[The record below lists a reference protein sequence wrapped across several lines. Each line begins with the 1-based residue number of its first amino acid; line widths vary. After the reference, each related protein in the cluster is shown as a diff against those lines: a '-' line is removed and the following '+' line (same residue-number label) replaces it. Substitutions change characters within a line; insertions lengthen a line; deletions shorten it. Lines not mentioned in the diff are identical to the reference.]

1 MKVFHVINHLRMGVG
16 RYLADLAMEQTRG
29 LGYEVKVFTSNDVD
43 DTFRSDPGIADE
55 LENAGVETKVVGDVF
70 HRKLE
75 SLSGGASGLAE
86 HLPQDREDV
95 VVHAH
100 GSMAAAAARFAGA
113 KTLVCTCHGWSMDR
127 PEEFDLQDAMAY
139 QMCDVVTTPSQFW
152 ADRLANLFHRADT
165 RVIPVGV
172 NLDNF
177 PTHHEHRKRP
187 GDPLKIVTVCEL
199 TKRKGVDILI
209 NAMPYVWGSVERC
222 ELHIIGGG
230 EMERALKARA
240 MDMTGAGP
248 RIVFHG
254 EVQFPY
260 ERLGEFDLFCLASR
274 SDTMPVAMIEAML
287 AGMPVVGTD
296 VGGIREMV
304 ESAGCGAVA
313 QPESPENLALA
324 IVSVISSDDMLK
336 MGTLA
341 NSYARNAF
349 GIKNIAARLDDVY
362 HNAINKPSQ

>member
-1 MKVFHVINHLRMGVG
+1 MKVSHIINHLRMGVG
-16 RYLADLAMEQTRG
+16 RYLTDLAMEQTMG
-29 LGYEVKVFTSNDVD
+29 LGYEVEVFTSDDID
-43 DTFRSDPGIADE
+43 DTFRSDPVFAGE
-55 LENAGVETKVVGDVF
+55 LAPTGVKTRTVGDVF

-75 SLSGGASGLAE
+75 SLTGAVSGLSE
-86 HLPQDREDV
+86 HLRQGGEDV
-95 VVHAH
+95 IIHAH
-100 GSMAAAAARFAGA
+100 GPMAAVAARLAGA

-152 ADRLANLFHRADT
+152 ADRLVNLFHRADPH
-165 RVIPVGV
+165 VIPIGV
-172 NLDNF
+172 NLDNY
-177 PTHHEHRKRP
+177 PPYPGSRRSP

-230 EMERALKARA
+230 EMERALKERA

-254 EVQFPY
+254 KVQFPY

-296 VGGIREMV
+296 VGGVREMV

-324 IVSVISSDDMLK
+324 IVQVISSDDMMA
-336 MGTLA
+336 MGTVA
-341 NSYARNAF
+341 NSYARNVF
-349 GIKNIAARLDDVY
+349 GIKNIATSLDGVY
-362 HNAINKPSQ
+362 RDAIS